1 MRINPLYAASRVEK
15 TIDDPKNSITG
26 YVEAQEKGEVHV
38 AVKTA
43 MGAKAARAVG
53 EADVNRA
60 VDHRSLIIAGG
71 ILVAFLLTLVV
82 LFFVFRPSQFSSL
95 VNRAIFPFSSDAIA
109 RRTEIQLLKP
119 EPADPTI
126 TTGQT
131 ITVAVHI
138 GGKVPPKNSPQHVRI
153 LLRHNLADPDFEEIA
168 MDEGETSRDWQ
179 AKVPDYLVQNGFWY
193 KVAAGDNETPE
204 YRVTVRTLPMFEQ
217 YEASYEYPAYT
228 RKLPDKATGPG
239 LRAYKGTKITLV
251 AKTNRDVKDGTLRFA
266 AANLEPVVGKV
277 VPGRPDSLEF
287 RFTATEASPYKLN
300 MTPLGGD
307 KSVDSPTFAL
317 AIDSDLA
324 PLVQITRPEEAE
336 ATAPAN
342 GQLQVDG
349 TVGDDFGIDKVRLRL
364 RIDGRDLT
372 PVPYMEG
379 KSFLRASDNTWPTD
393 LTFKMSADLSK
404 LKYADGTRFEPRFG
418 TEKPPV
424 IEYWVE
430 AIDNCTETKPVAD
443 WNNQVGNV
451 GRSPAKQLRL
461 TPPEMEPEKKQ
472 QLDDQKQNRGMEEKQ
487 HNQEQQKKLENEER
501 KKPDQQGSGQEQKK
515 GDPKEGAEPPKEDDG
530 TKKGGASLPK
540 RGASPRRVATPR
552 RKVPSPR
559 TWIPPVW
566 VWVETPIP

>member
-1 MRINPLYAASRVEK
+1 
-15 TIDDPKNSITG
+15 
-26 YVEAQEKGEVHV
+26 
-38 AVKTA
+38 
-43 MGAKAARAVG
+43 
-53 EADVNRA
+53 
-60 VDHRSLIIAGG
+60 
-71 ILVAFLLTLVV
+71 
-82 LFFVFRPSQFSSL
+82 
-95 VNRAIFPFSSDAIA
+95 
-109 RRTEIQLLKP
+109 
-119 EPADPTI
+119 
-126 TTGQT
+126 
-131 ITVAVHI
+131 
-138 GGKVPPKNSPQHVRI
+138 
-153 LLRHNLADPDFEEIA
+153 
-168 MDEGETSRDWQ
+168 
-179 AKVPDYLVQNGFWY
+179 
-193 KVAAGDNETPE
+193 
-204 YRVTVRTLPMFEQ
+204 MFEQ

-364 RIDGRDLT
+364 RIDGRDLA

-418 TEKPPV
+418 TDKPPV

-487 HNQEQQKKLENEER
+487 HNQEQQKKLDNEEA
-501 KKPDQQGSGQEQKK
+501 QETRSAGKR
-515 GDPKEGAEPPKEDDG
+515 PGAEE
-530 TKKGGASLPK
+530 GGSEGRRRASQGGRRRQEGRRSLPK
-540 RGASPRRVATPR
+540 RRASPRKMATPR
-552 RKVPSPR
+552 RKARSPR
-559 TWIPPVW
+559 TSIPLVW